1 MTFSHYQ
8 LSSLI
13 ISLNQKPSKDLSLRV
28 DVELLNALNVF
39 KWAVSDKP
47 SFSTQVSKPVLQ
59 HSENETEFQ
68 YLLGFDDL
76 SIKSGLVDLN
86 DEVLSGI
93 ANVQLKIKVISINHE
108 AGEVPAGKPHKGA
121 PAAPAAPAEETYVE
135 IFVSLHT
142 LFLEKSGVVSI
153 SQSFEDLS
161 PAGDI
166 HAKGTFQIPYFDF
179 LFRSYQF
186 FLQFNILI

>member
-1 MTFSHYQ
+1 M
-8 LSSLI
+8 
-13 ISLNQKPSKDLSLRV
+13 NQKPSKDLSLRV

-39 KWAVSDKP
+39 KWVISDKA

-108 AGEVPAGKPHKGA
+108 AGEVPSGKPHKGA

-166 HAKGTFQIPYFDF
+166 HAKGTFQIS
-179 LFRSYQF
+179 L
-186 FLQFNILI
+186 ILISFPAHINFFYSSISSYNSVVKLFCLHRVC